1 MEKLRNTLDQINARA
16 VVIGHTPQMSGVNC
30 ECDGR
35 VWRVDAGMSSGV
47 LDAAPQVCVRGS
59 GCCLFGWWVAGGEG
73 AFACSCRCRL
83 LANSAPAMPLLT
95 LFAPAPAPPPAAG
108 AGV

>member
-1 MEKLRNTLDQINARA
+1 MSMQLRNTLDQINARA

-47 LDAAPQVCVRGS
+47 LDAAPQVRVCVAVS
-59 GCCLFGWWVAGGEG
+59 LV
-73 AFACSCRCRL
+73 L
-83 LANSAPAMPLLT
+83 LYVWMLWGRSQ
-95 LFAPAPAPPPAAG
+95 
-108 AGV
+108 